1 LCTFSVE
8 SVGSLTDRRGAG
20 SENPSHRGKEKKS
33 RGSGGGVVGEFSGQA
48 YDPET
53 LAILEAAFDEAW
65 ALLKINSDELV
76 TREALARCLLVLAS
90 SGERDRVRLR
100 NGALLELS
108 AAYKR
113 PEEEGS
119 P

>member
-1 LCTFSVE
+1 
-8 SVGSLTDRRGAG
+8 
-20 SENPSHRGKEKKS
+20 
-33 RGSGGGVVGEFSGQA
+33 VGEFSGQG

-65 ALLKINSDELV
+65 ALLKINADDSV
-76 TREALARCLLVLAS
+76 TREALARCLLGLAGG
-90 SGERDRVRLR
+90 GELDPVRLR
-100 NGALLELS
+100 NRALLELS

-113 PEEEGS
+113 AENEDS

>member
-1 LCTFSVE
+1 
-8 SVGSLTDRRGAG
+8 
-20 SENPSHRGKEKKS
+20 
-33 RGSGGGVVGEFSGQA
+33 VGEFSGQA

-65 ALLKINSDELV
+65 ALLKINSDQSV

-90 SGERDRVRLR
+90 GGERDRVRLR
-100 NGALLELS
+100 NQALLELS

-113 PEEEGS
+113 PEQEGS